1 MKDVIML
8 IERTSEEKLKRLDK
22 DLPSDTHLVRV
33 KKKSWKK
40 KEQIM
45 AIRAY
50 RQVDIFDALHD
61 EGWVVLEIRS
71 GFGRIKPKMY
81 QYQPK
86 T

>member
-1 MKDVIML
+1 MNDIVML
-8 IERTSEEKLKRLDK
+8 IERTTEEKLTKLDK

-33 KKKSWKK
+33 RKPSWKK

-50 RQVDIFDALHD
+50 CKVDIFNLLHD

-71 GFGRIKPKMY
+71 GFGRIRPNM
-81 QYQPK
+81 YQPK
-86 T
+86 

>member
-8 IERTSEEKLKRLDK
+8 IERTSEEKLMKLEK

-33 KKKSWKK
+33 KKPRWRK
-40 KEQIM
+40 KEQVM
-45 AIRAY
+45 AIRAFSK
-50 RQVDIFDALHD
+50 VDIFNALHD
-61 EGWVVLEIRS
+61 EGWQVLEIRS

-81 QYQPK
+81 NYQPK

>member
-8 IERTSEEKLKRLDK
+8 IERTSEEKLKKLDA

-33 KKKSWKK
+33 KKPSWKK

-61 EGWVVLEIRS
+61 EGWQVLEIRS